1 MFLSILF
8 FPFLGFIYSGLFGKF
23 FGREGSSF
31 LQHFLFFVL
40 FIVGFRLY
48 EIGLSSTVT
57 TVTLFSWAILDIYT
71 INFGLLFDALSCGML
86 IIVTGISSLVH
97 LYSVGYMSHDPHI
110 SRLWAIYPFFTFF
123 MLVLVTADNFIQL
136 FVGWEGVGYVLSY

>member
-31 LQHFLFFVL
+31 FATFFVFCSFL
-40 FIVGFRLY
+40 LSVFAFY

-57 TVTLFSWAILDIYT
+57 TVTLFS
-71 INFGLLFDALSCGML
+71 
-86 IIVTGISSLVH
+86 
-97 LYSVGYMSHDPHI
+97 
-110 SRLWAIYPFFTFF
+110 
-123 MLVLVTADNFIQL
+123 
-136 FVGWEGVGYVLSY
+136 